1 MIRNLFRDLLGSPL
15 DPTERSAMFINDESN
30 LRQRIVEY
38 EKRMCEMKEIAA
50 RQAQDIQ
57 DLRQVN
63 DTSIEKA
70 VEASSADLT
79 SPLGL
84 HILTSPNGSRRSP
97 ASGSERWRSA
107 LQEATEQQQQAIS
120 RGQQELRDLASKLQG
135 NYEAQS
141 KKQAEEWKGVLK
153 ATNEARAPPPAAR
166 SPAALGSPA
175 SAPAL

>member
-1 MIRNLFRDLLGSPL
+1 MVLWLIATQSGSATHL
-15 DPTERSAMFINDESN
+15 SLQGPT
-30 LRQRIVEY
+30 
-38 EKRMCEMKEIAA
+38 
-50 RQAQDIQ
+50 
-57 DLRQVN
+57 
-63 DTSIEKA
+63 A
-70 VEASSADLT
+70 VEASTADLT

-153 ATNEARAPPPAAR
+153 ATNEARAAPAAR
-166 SPAALGSPA
+166 SPAALGSPP
-175 SAPAL
+175 SAPAR

>member
-1 MIRNLFRDLLGSPL
+1 MITAILVKSSHGAHFKFEPRPAAGPQPHELAMIRNLFRDLLGSPL

-107 LQEATEQQQQAIS
+107 LQEATEQQQQATEQQQWDADNYNS
-120 RGQQELRDLASKLQG
+120 RGSYLPPD
-135 NYEAQS
+135 
-141 KKQAEEWKGVLK
+141 EEGGYVY
-153 ATNEARAPPPAAR
+153 RI
-166 SPAALGSPA
+166 
-175 SAPAL
+175 